1 MRVYNTLNKRKEEIL
16 PLAPPEIKIY
26 VCGPTTYNY
35 IHLGNA
41 RPLVVFDTIR
51 RYMFYRGLEVKY
63 VQNFTDVDDKIIK
76 RAQEEGQDALQ
87 LAEHYIEEY
96 FKDADALGIKRAD
109 IHPRVSQHMTDIIA
123 AIAGLIDKGYAYEVD
138 GDVFYRVRAFKDY
151 GKLSGRSL
159 EEMLAGARV
168 EVNERKEEPMDFA
181 LWKASKPGEPY
192 WNSPWGPGRPGWH
205 IECSVMSMKYL
216 GETLDIHG
224 GGNDLIF
231 PHHEN
236 EIAQAEALTGKPF
249 SWYWIHNGFITVNQE
264 KMSKSLGNFFIL
276 RDILKK
282 YPADVV
288 RFYLL
293 STHYRSPL
301 DFDDGKLEEARRALG
316 RLKTT
321 ENLAREFIGN
331 GELGGEQTFEEGP
344 ALSFLQ
350 SVEELQNRY
359 IEAMDDDFNTARAL
373 GHLFEL
379 SHHINSYLA
388 AAANDTTSRSALQ
401 QALKVFQELADVLGI
416 FMDKEQDQN
425 QMVEKLLEIMGEL
438 RQLARQEKDFALADQ
453 IRDFMSDNGIRVEDT
468 AQGSRFLWEQLPAAE
483 NLVNKLLKFRTEFKK
498 ARQFDRADKVRDEL
512 QEAGIAVED
521 TREGVRWRIVDA

>member
-1 MRVYNTLNKRKEEIL
+1 
-16 PLAPPEIKIY
+16 
-26 VCGPTTYNY
+26 
-35 IHLGNA
+35 
-41 RPLVVFDTIR
+41 
-51 RYMFYRGLEVKY
+51 
-63 VQNFTDVDDKIIK
+63 
-76 RAQEEGQDALQ
+76 
-87 LAEHYIEEY
+87 
-96 FKDADALGIKRAD
+96 
-109 IHPRVSQHMTDIIA
+109 
-123 AIAGLIDKGYAYEVD
+123 
-138 GDVFYRVRAFKDY
+138 
-151 GKLSGRSL
+151 
-159 EEMLAGARV
+159 
-168 EVNERKEEPMDFA
+168 
-181 LWKASKPGEPY
+181 
-192 WNSPWGPGRPGWH
+192 
-205 IECSVMSMKYL
+205 MSMKYL

-249 SWYWIHNGFITVNQE
+249 SRYWVHNGFITVNHE

-276 RDILKK
+276 RDILKN

-321 ENLAREFIGN
+321 ENLAREFIGD
-331 GELGGEQTFEEGP
+331 GELGGEQTLEGSV
-344 ALSFLQ
+344 LSFLQ
-350 SVEELQNRY
+350 SVEELQKRY

-379 SHHINSYLA
+379 SHYINSYLA
-388 AAANDTTSRSALQ
+388 AAANDTTSRSAVQ
-401 QALKVFQELADVLGI
+401 QALKVFRELADVLGI

-425 QMVEKLLEIMGEL
+425 QMVEKLLEIMGDL

-483 NLVNKLLKFRTEFKK
+483 NLVNKLLEFRTEFKK